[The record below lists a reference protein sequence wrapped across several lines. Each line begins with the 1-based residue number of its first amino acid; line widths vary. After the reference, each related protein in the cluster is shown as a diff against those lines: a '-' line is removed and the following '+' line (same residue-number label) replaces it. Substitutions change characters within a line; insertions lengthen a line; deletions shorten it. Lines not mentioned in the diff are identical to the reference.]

1 MPVFRRTTPLPA
13 CYRKTPADQATAV
26 DKSVWM
32 TAGRAENQGFYQWPG
47 VGFVTVGDASSID
60 PLSRMLA
67 TAKHSPTRRA

>member
-1 MPVFRRTTPLPA
+1 
-13 CYRKTPADQATAV
+13 
-26 DKSVWM
+26 M